1 MTYYSIILFAKVS
14 PIIQNIFTYYSNNFT
29 DYSSNLHLIL
39 TFNSIIVYV
48 LSIRKG
54 IRKISESHMIII
66 IIMYL
71 HLETTHHFVPVAV
84 ETLGPI
90 GEEGIA
96 FLKELGRRIA
106 ATCFEPLSYQY
117 LLQRVAV
124 AIQRGNAAAVLG
136 TISRGV
142 GLG

>member
-1 MTYYSIILFAKVS
+1 MRLWFHGGWDATC
-14 PIIQNIFTYYSNNFT
+14 T
-29 DYSSNLHLIL
+29 DTLAPSHLAL
-39 TFNSIIVYV
+39 A
-48 LSIRKG
+48 IREAG
-54 IRKISESHMIII
+54 AVAASAEQRKRTK
-66 IIMYL
+66 YL

-90 GEEGIA
+90 GEEGRV

-124 AIQRGNAAAVLG
+124 AIQRGNAAE
-136 TISRGV
+136 
-142 GLG
+142 